1 MVIDEID
8 DFALRGR
15 ELGQAFLQQRA
26 ALLLAEDGLRVV
38 CGVLDGSRFVVAEIF
53 MPAAALQRIL
63 RLVVG
68 DRQ

>member
-26 ALLLAEDGLRVV
+26 ALLLAEDSLRVI
-38 CGVLDGSRFVVAEIF
+38 CGVLDGSR
-53 MPAAALQRIL
+53 LT
-63 RLVVG
+63 RLPG
-68 DRQ
+68 LAWGMS